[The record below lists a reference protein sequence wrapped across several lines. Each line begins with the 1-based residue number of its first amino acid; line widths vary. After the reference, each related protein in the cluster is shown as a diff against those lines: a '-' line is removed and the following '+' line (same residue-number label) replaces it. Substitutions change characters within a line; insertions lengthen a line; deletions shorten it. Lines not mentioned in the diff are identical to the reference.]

1 MHGLCPLAQVPWEA
15 MLAWAEATPRLD
27 PLGFIFGFYRVEWS
41 NTGEIVMLDAAM
53 ADPQSGKLNLADYE
67 RTVHVEG
74 LGDFI
79 QHPKPFNGMWVASH
93 AQLEKFISSK
103 VWSKE
108 GALSEP
114 LPAGIFDGYAER
126 STWWMQLIDVPA
138 GFLSRSV
145 IPVNLEERT
154 LNTSARVW
162 HIRNGYAAWPGVTLT
177 PERSIFQDE
186 LQ

>member
-1 MHGLCPLAQVPWEA
+1 

-27 PLGFIFGFYRVEWS
+27 PLGFIFGFYRVEWGPS
-41 NTGEIVMLDAAM
+41 GEIMMLD
-53 ADPQSGKLNLADYE
+53 SGRVNLTGYE
-67 RTVHVEG
+67 RTLHVEG

-79 QHPKPFNGMWVASH
+79 QHPRPFNGMWMASH
-93 AQLEKFISSK
+93 AQLKKFISSK
-103 VWSKE
+103 VWTKE

-114 LPAGIFDGYAER
+114 LPEGIYDGYPER

-145 IPVNLEERT
+145 ITVDLEQKK

-162 HIRNGYAAWPGVTLT
+162 HTRNGYAAMPATNLVS
-177 PERSIFQDE
+177 ERAVFSED